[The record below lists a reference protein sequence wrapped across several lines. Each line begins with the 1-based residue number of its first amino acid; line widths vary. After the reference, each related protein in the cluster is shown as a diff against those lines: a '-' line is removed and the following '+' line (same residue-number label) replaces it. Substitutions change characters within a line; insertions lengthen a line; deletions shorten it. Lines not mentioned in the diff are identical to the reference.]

1 MSLRTI
7 KKASKP
13 DDGPLTKM
21 GKEIGSQTTAW
32 ILPCN
37 PNSYRIFAAFT
48 DLDEIDWRQNRKYSV
63 GDVVYIYCSH
73 SWCYIAY
80 KAVITQT
87 DIPRDNSIDDSR
99 YVIGP
104 GSYGQADKYIRIRKI
119 GSATSKQLT
128 IKNMRAHG
136 LNENATLPGPMRVS
150 SPELQKY
157 IEDNF

>member
-1 MSLRTI
+1 MSLRTT
-7 KKASKP
+7 KKIPKTA
-13 DDGPLTKM
+13 DIQHAET
-21 GKEIGSQTTAW
+21 GKAIDEKTVAW

-73 SWCYIAY
+73 SWGYIAY
-80 KAVITQT
+80 KAVVTQT
-87 DIPRDNSIDDSR
+87 DIPRNNAIDDSK
-99 YVIGP
+99 YVVGP

-136 LNENATLPGPMRVS
+136 LNENATLPGPMRIS

>member
-7 KKASKP
+7 KKISKTATI
-13 DDGPLTKM
+13 PLAKT
-21 GKEIGSQTTAW
+21 GKEIDSNSTAW

-37 PNSYRIFAAFT
+37 PHSYNIFAAFT

-63 GDVVYIYCSH
+63 GDLVYIYCSH
-73 SWCYIAY
+73 SWGYIAY
-80 KAVITQT
+80 KAIVTQT
-87 DIPRDNSIDDSR
+87 DISRDDAIDDLR
-99 YVIGP
+99 YVVGP

-119 GSATSKQLT
+119 GKSTSKQLT
-128 IKNMRAHG
+128 IKNMQAHG
-136 LNENATLPGPMRVS
+136 LNKNDTLPGPRKIS